1 MARVRVPSWV
11 RLQGARVHTAT
22 LSFVHRWTLGCSH
35 LLSILSRLQEK
46 MKNRRQKIQSD
57 FKNMQ
62 SFLREEEKCYL
73 WRLEKENE
81 QVLRKLRDSAASL
94 GQKSHELETCI
105 LELERRC
112 AASAQKMLKVRGRE
126 GCAPE
131 GWAREPPAWE
141 AGASRR
147 PGSVWPG
154 SVWPGTVWPGSVWPG
169 SVLLLV
175 APGRHLQGRSPG
187 SAGAFVCVRYSPLG
201 GLLGQRERGPP
212 LTAAACPLRTEPEAP
227 RTLLGGVGGAAT
239 SLPGVIVEPPSHPE
253 AGGAGARPWTM
264 TPQFPRTE
272 QGLHH
277 RPGVHAAAPH
287 PVTPLPVALAPGP
300 RGCADPPRA
309 PCWRSPKAV
318 RSLTARLARGSAG
331 EVPAA
336 WEEGGRLPW
345 PRPRAPGQESSRRAA
360 SAGTSGRGLFH
371 PERSVSGGQMHVC
384 SPAGAHV
391 PTLTFVSLCRTWRTL

>member
-1 MARVRVPSWV
+1 MARVRVPSW
-11 RLQGARVHTAT
+11 
-22 LSFVHRWTLGCSH
+22 
-35 LLSILSRLQEK
+35 EK

-154 SVWPGTVWPGSVWPG
+154 SCCFSSLRVGI
-169 SVLLLV
+169 
-175 APGRHLQGRSPG
+175 
-187 SAGAFVCVRYSPLG
+187 CK
-201 GLLGQRERGPP
+201 
-212 LTAAACPLRTEPEAP
+212 AA
-227 RTLLGGVGGAAT
+227 
-239 SLPGVIVEPPSHPE
+239 
-253 AGGAGARPWTM
+253 
-264 TPQFPRTE
+264 
-272 QGLHH
+272 
-277 RPGVHAAAPH
+277 
-287 PVTPLPVALAPGP
+287 
-300 RGCADPPRA
+300 PRA
-309 PCWRSPKAV
+309 PRVPSCASD
-318 RSLTARLARGSAG
+318 TALWVGSLARGN
-331 EVPAA
+331 EDH
-336 WEEGGRLPW
+336 L
-345 PRPRAPGQESSRRAA
+345 
-360 SAGTSGRGLFH
+360 
-371 PERSVSGGQMHVC
+371 
-384 SPAGAHV
+384 
-391 PTLTFVSLCRTWRTL
+391 